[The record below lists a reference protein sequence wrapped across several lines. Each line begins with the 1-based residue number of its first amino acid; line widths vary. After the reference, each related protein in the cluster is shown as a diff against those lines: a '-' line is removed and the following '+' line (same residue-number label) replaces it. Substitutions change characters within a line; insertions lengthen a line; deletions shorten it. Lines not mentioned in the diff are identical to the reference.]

1 MPGRINSLVL
11 VFYGIFSMFFW
22 ACAKLARLQL
32 VQKRLR
38 PETIG
43 RRSWKAN
50 LHQVA
55 AAGLLSYIHADRGKN
70 EGREGLTSR
79 YT

>member
-1 MPGRINSLVL
+1 
-11 VFYGIFSMFFW
+11 MFFW

-55 AAGLLSYIHADRGKN
+55 AAGLLSYIRADRGKN